1 MLSSTCIQTGI
12 TPLSDNVI
20 TVKRPNDEQEN
31 RSLHGLT
38 RTLIGDGVATAIS
51 GAVCGAANT
60 TYGENVAVVGVSR
73 IASVGVIILA
83 AIITIFLGF
92 VRPLM
97 CVVETIPACI
107 TGGVSLILY
116 GFIASSGVKMLI
128 NNKINFGNTK
138 NIFVASVILVAGIGG
153 LNITVGSITI
163 TYTAVAMILGIVLNL
178 VLKEKAADKPVQ
190 FEE

>member
-1 MLSSTCIQTGI
+1 
-12 TPLSDNVI
+12 
-20 TVKRPNDEQEN
+20 
-31 RSLHGLT
+31 
-38 RTLIGDGVATAIS
+38 
-51 GAVCGAANT
+51 
-60 TYGENVAVVGVSR
+60 
-73 IASVGVIILA
+73 
-83 AIITIFLGF
+83 
-92 VRPLM
+92 
-97 CVVETIPACI
+97 
-107 TGGVSLILY
+107 
-116 GFIASSGVKMLI
+116 MLI